1 MKKLSYLFLFL
12 AGLVFIVVS
21 CSDDDDGPD
30 MNPTP
35 PTLTVTP
42 GSTGALPGETVTF
55 NVSAQPGTGAT
66 AVAVTANGQAVSGG
80 SYSYEVPANAT
91 VGSTITINFV
101 ATDDNSP
108 PLSTTFDATI
118 SVGKPV
124 VDITDPAVTDAI
136 LGGNTVYNLDASVEY
151 LFDGLVYVEEGS
163 VLNIPAGTVIKFK
176 KQPTSTDPTSSL
188 IITRGAQIFAEGTST
203 DPIIL
208 TAEDDDLA
216 GALGPGENQQWAG
229 LILLGRA
236 PAFNDGATEIQIE
249 GIDSGEPRGL
259 YGGNDPADD
268 SGVLTYVSI
277 RYTGFALNGVAGD
290 EIQGL
295 TLGGIGNG
303 TTIDYI
309 DIFSSADDGIEI
321 FGGTVNISHVSVAF
335 STDDDYDFDLGWRGY
350 GQFLFAI
357 MGDQTIGFDHSGEWD
372 GADPDD
378 ADLFSAP
385 NIYNATF
392 IGPGTT
398 ATGRDLAVLMREN
411 FAGKLGNS
419 ILEDYPGVGIEVQD
433 LGDGSGDLPNDS
445 YERLTTAR
453 DDYQVEISNNTWA
466 NFAGATDL
474 ASLVK
479 ASAGDGGYV
488 GQTADVVAELTDNAN
503 KYSATGVLGGI
514 SRTPNGGLDPRP
526 VTEDT
531 DVATVP
537 AGLEQVTYRGAFSS
551 TENWLEGWSTLSV
564 LGYMP

>member
-12 AGLVFIVVS
+12 AGLAFTVVS
-21 CSDDDDGPD
+21 CSDDDEGTPV
-30 MNPTP
+30 NPSA
-35 PTLTVTP
+35 PTLTVSPT
-42 GSTGALPGETVTF
+42 STGAAAGETVNF
-55 NVSAQPGTGAT
+55 NVAAAPGTGAT
-66 AVAVTANGQAVSGG
+66 AVTVTANGQPVSGG
-80 SYSYEVPANAT
+80 TYSYDVDAAA
-91 VGSTITINFV
+91 VAGSTITITFV

-108 PLSTTFDATI
+108 PLSTSVDATI
-118 SVGKPV
+118 TVGKPV
-124 VDITDPAVTDAI
+124 VDLTDPAVTDAT
-136 LGGNTVYNLDASVEY
+136 LEANTVYNLDPSVEY
-151 LFDGLVYVEEGS
+151 LFDGLVYLEEGG

-176 KQPTSTDPTSSL
+176 KTPTSTDPTSSL
-188 IITRGAQIFAEGTST
+188 IITRDAQIFAEGTAT

-208 TAEDDDLA
+208 TAEDDDLL
-216 GALGPGENQQWAG
+216 GALGPSENQQWAG
-229 LILLGRA
+229 LVLLGRA
-236 PAFNDGATEIQIE
+236 PAFNDGASEIQIE

-259 YGGNDPADD
+259 FGGTDPADN
-268 SGVLTYVSI
+268 SGILEYVSI

-295 TLGGIGNG
+295 TLGGVGSG

-335 STDDDYDFDLGWRGY
+335 STDDDFDFDLGWRGH

-392 IGPGTT
+392 IGPGTG
-398 ATGRDLAVLMREN
+398 ASGRDLAVLMREN

-445 YERLTTAR
+445 YERLTTER
-453 DDYQVEISNNTWA
+453 DGYQVEITNNTWA

-474 ASLVK
+474 NSLVK
-479 ASAGDGGYV
+479 ASSDAGYT
-488 GQTADVVAELTDNAN
+488 GQTADAEAELADNAN
-503 KYSATGVLGGI
+503 KYSATGVLSGI

-526 VTEDT
+526 VAEDT
-531 DVATVP
+531 EVATVP
-537 AGLEQVTYRGAFSS
+537 DGMEQVNYRGAFSA
-551 TENWLEGWSTLSV
+551 TENWLEGWSTLSI